1 MSERKFSGGSEE
13 VTSHLYQTYP
23 DRSQPSSD
31 VFCPQ
36 EDLRTQLRK
45 MEAGA
50 SDKDKVEAPTGIME
64 MCSIFYCTDKCE
76 KRKRTIARFVSC
88 IFWIRIELSRCIH
101 IFLQCI
107 TSGAKMLRVLFFVG
121 RTFMKVARHDTI
133 TKISGLVGKPCVCQ
147 LCVGWRYH
155 QMVSRLTSF
164 SQHGR
169 ASTFWKSKMRGNCRA
184 SHFGDAIRGM
194 YSSSVSVGVVHVLF
208 ARAHVQST
216 M

>member
-1 MSERKFSGGSEE
+1 MAKEMSVGAEFSGGSEE

-88 IFWIRIELSRCIH
+88 RSLDSYRII
-101 IFLQCI
+101 
-107 TSGAKMLRVLFFVG
+107 KM
-121 RTFMKVARHDTI
+121 
-133 TKISGLVGKPCVCQ
+133 
-147 LCVGWRYH
+147 Y
-155 QMVSRLTSF
+155 
-164 SQHGR
+164 
-169 ASTFWKSKMRGNCRA
+169 
-184 SHFGDAIRGM
+184 SHFPAVYYVWCKDVKGAIFG
-194 YSSSVSVGVVHVLF
+194 
-208 ARAHVQST
+208 
-216 M
+216 

>member
-64 MCSIFYCTDKCE
+64 MCS
-76 KRKRTIARFVSC
+76 IARFVSC

-147 LCVGWRYH
+147 LCGGWRYH

-169 ASTFWKSKMRGNCRA
+169 ANTFW
-184 SHFGDAIRGM
+184 
-194 YSSSVSVGVVHVLF
+194 
-208 ARAHVQST
+208 
-216 M
+216 